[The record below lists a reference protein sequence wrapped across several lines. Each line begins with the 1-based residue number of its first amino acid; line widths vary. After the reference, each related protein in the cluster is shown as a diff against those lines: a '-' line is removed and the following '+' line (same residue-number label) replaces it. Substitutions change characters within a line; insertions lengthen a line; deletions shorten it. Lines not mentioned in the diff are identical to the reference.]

1 MTEAGTRFA
10 ILQRRLEIPDAEKL
24 ERAFRSV
31 HGLTNSDAYTLAN
44 DAFGILVNNLSPT
57 DAMTLQGALR
67 AEGVETA
74 VVLQH
79 DLPQLP
85 PTKFVHQMDCLPD
98 ALVVHDAIGRQF
110 TVAWDQILLIAA
122 GRVRLTV
129 FEQERVTP
137 NPPPL
142 PAALDPWWLVK
153 PRGRSVAQPAPEYVS
168 RESQV
173 PKLLLEVLL
182 ARAVMRFQI
191 EGDRFRFNYL
201 GDRERPEL
209 AENFALL
216 VRDVMTFAPQA
227 MVNRGAYC
235 LRENV
240 SSIFEYPSKHAFHE
254 EITWMLWQMA
264 NAPQQGP

>member
-10 ILQRRLEIPDAEKL
+10 ILQRSLEIPHAEKL
-24 ERAFRSV
+24 KRAFRSV

-44 DAFGILVNNLSPT
+44 DAFGILENNLSPT
-57 DAMTLQGALR
+57 DAVTLQGALR

-98 ALVVHDAIGRQF
+98 ALVVHDAIGREF
-110 TVAWDQILLIAA
+110 TVAWEQILLIAA

-137 NPPPL
+137 SQSPL
-142 PAALDPWWLVK
+142 RETLDTWWPAK
-153 PRGRSVAQPAPEYVS
+153 PRGRSFSPSAPEYIS
-168 RESQV
+168 REREV
-173 PKLLLEVLL
+173 PKHLLEVLL
-182 ARAVMRFQI
+182 TGAVMRLQI
-191 EGDRFRFNYL
+191 EGERFRFNYL
-201 GDRERPEL
+201 GDRKRPEL

-216 VRDVMTFAPQA
+216 ARDVMSFAPQA
-227 MVNRGAYC
+227 LVNRGAYF
-235 LRENV
+235 LRQNTPAV
-240 SSIFEYPSKHAFHE
+240 FEYPSKHAFHE
-254 EITWMLWQMA
+254 ETTWMLWQMA
-264 NAPQQGP
+264 NAPKPGP